1 MIIYDFRGIGS
12 RFVQRCVMAQGR
24 RVDAEGGLRFIQ
36 RCVIEQGRRVIA
48 EGGTITSGKSGLNSC
63 NRQGPVQ
70 QNPVNNSGAVEGA
83 TRGCRWELNRMS
95 SLMESP
101 HKRDAAEGLGIAQ
114 ATAGEAGA

>member
-1 MIIYDFRGIGS
+1 MVIYDFRGVGS

-70 QNPVNNSGAVEGA
+70 QDPVNNSGAVS
-83 TRGCRWELNRMS
+83 RMS

-114 ATAGEAGA
+114 ATAGETGA